1 MKVLCTI
8 HDMKL
13 EALPGK
19 LSQIKVERPG
29 IFFFFK
35 PDKISLMISSWGKKG
50 GLLIFSQKEDAVK
63 SLLSEST

>member
-35 PDKISLMISSWGKKG
+35 PAKNIPDDFFLGEKG
-50 GLLIFSQKEDAVK
+50 RFVDFSQKEDAVK